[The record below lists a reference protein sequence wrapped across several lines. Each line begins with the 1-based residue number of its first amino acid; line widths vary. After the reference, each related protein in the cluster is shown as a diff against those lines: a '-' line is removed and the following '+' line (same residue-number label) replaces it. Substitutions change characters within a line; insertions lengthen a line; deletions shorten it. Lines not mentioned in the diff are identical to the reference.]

1 MVNTQVVTS
10 TRVYIQMETTNQSF
24 IDMHYY
30 LKRCGVQNNNF
41 FLVLYDSGLAG
52 VDPRDNT
59 LPADIKARVLR
70 EIMVNYWYFLREVV
84 RIPEQGGS
92 ASGGARYKLDRASLA
107 MNFLFILNYN
117 MYVELPR
124 QTGKTTT
131 AKVRYLYIYN
141 FGTTNSKIMF
151 LHKDHSG
158 SKDNLK
164 GVKEIRDALPEY
176 LRMDSATG
184 MNGKKLKVPNT
195 IVMMQHPLN
204 NNQIVTFPSAKSAD
218 MADKLGRGCTMPLQY
233 YDEFAFIPYNQ
244 IVYTSAIPAYS
255 RASENAKSNG
265 APYGIVLT
273 STPGELVTNE
283 GKFAKYI
290 ADNSTKWDEAYYD
303 YSYEKLEELREANT
317 KSAYFLI
324 RYTYQQLGRSAE
336 WFAKQCTL
344 LVNDWPKIRREILLE
359 WSTATENCA
368 FSSDDLDIIKNF
380 CREPI
385 RTIHFG
391 RVGQYQFNVYEDID
405 LRYPPIVGVDVS
417 GASMRDSSAIT
428 VVDSRT
434 TRVTATFACNF
445 IPGDDLADLIYVL
458 INQYMPNA
466 VVNIER
472 NGGFGVNVIQRLV
485 KTNVKKN
492 LYYEIK
498 EKVIEETFNGHKVSQ
513 NRALTRVFGLD
524 STPAVRARLIDILYE
539 RVRYHKD
546 KFIAPVLLEE
556 MSGMEVKKSGKVEHS
571 NDTHDDQVFSYLMA
585 LYVWYDGHNIMENF
599 NIMKNTIK
607 TDEDVEIIEGN
618 IEADQHYTAINLSD
632 LELDASQELI
642 DQYQFIEN
650 SLKDKLQTEFNAEY
664 NKIEEELI
672 KNSMATDRVFKNAYE
687 EHYNIEKSDGTRQ
700 MITLPNEIFEDD
712 DFDMNLYNSERNGNL
727 YNMFMNDQ
735 F

>member
-1 MVNTQVVTS
+1 
-10 TRVYIQMETTNQSF
+10 
-24 IDMHYY
+24 
-30 LKRCGVQNNNF
+30 
-41 FLVLYDSGLAG
+41 
-52 VDPRDNT
+52 
-59 LPADIKARVLR
+59 
-70 EIMVNYWYFLREVV
+70 
-84 RIPEQGGS
+84 
-92 ASGGARYKLDRASLA
+92 
-107 MNFLFILNYN
+107 
-117 MYVELPR
+117 
-124 QTGKTTT
+124 
-131 AKVRYLYIYN
+131 
-141 FGTTNSKIMF
+141 
-151 LHKDHSG
+151 
-158 SKDNLK
+158 
-164 GVKEIRDALPEY
+164 
-176 LRMDSATG
+176 
-184 MNGKKLKVPNT
+184 
-195 IVMMQHPLN
+195 
-204 NNQIVTFPSAKSAD
+204 
-218 MADKLGRGCTMPLQY
+218 
-233 YDEFAFIPYNQ
+233 
-244 IVYTSAIPAYS
+244 
-255 RASENAKSNG
+255 
-265 APYGIVLT
+265 
-273 STPGELVTNE
+273 
-283 GKFAKYI
+283 
-290 ADNSTKWDEAYYD
+290 
-303 YSYEKLEELREANT
+303 
-317 KSAYFLI
+317 
-324 RYTYQQLGRSAE
+324 
-336 WFAKQCTL
+336 
-344 LVNDWPKIRREILLE
+344 
-359 WSTATENCA
+359 
-368 FSSDDLDIIKNF
+368 
-380 CREPI
+380 
-385 RTIHFG
+385 
-391 RVGQYQFNVYEDID
+391 
-405 LRYPPIVGVDVS
+405 
-417 GASMRDSSAIT
+417 
-428 VVDSRT
+428 
-434 TRVTATFACNF
+434 
-445 IPGDDLADLIYVL
+445 
-458 INQYMPNA
+458 MPNA